1 MKYTVVSS
9 AEYTYP
15 DIWEYAGASREISV
29 FSARDSYATFQVLL
43 GDRNDA
49 QVTVHFQGLPEG
61 CAAQVFTLTPVR
73 VEKNHNIAP
82 ENYQAHYPERI
93 APYWLYDCLRPFDG
107 TLDLTDGVGGVYVSL
122 PISADTA
129 PGDYVGSMT
138 VDGEEIPL
146 QLTVYPVTVP
156 QESLKVIVGF
166 SEPICASYH
175 GVKHLS
181 EEYYRIEEQYLAMLR
196 RMRQNMMYT
205 GGISS
210 KRVGENKWEFDFSKF
225 VAQVK
230 RYEAAGMRYFNA
242 PAIGWRKSWEES
254 TILLNGVGLP
264 AMSYEGFC
272 YLTQYLPALRQVLLE
287 NGWIDRFVMGIADEP
302 NEKNATEFRALCG
315 LVRKLLPEVKLIDA
329 IEYGDFYGALDIWV
343 PRNEKYDRKTEQ
355 IEMLRADGSELWY
368 YVCCGPRTTPGY
380 INRFMDYP
388 LLSTRYLHWANYKY
402 NMKGFLH
409 WAANVYQPG
418 QDPFTVNCPEHH
430 NADRVCFLPPGD
442 THIIYPGK
450 GAPWMSIRLE
460 AERESAEE
468 YELLCELAKRDKDK
482 ADAICNR
489 VFHSFRDVEYDVAL
503 FTENKKALLEALCK

>member
-15 DIWEYAGASREISV
+15 DIWEYASASREISV

-166 SEPICASYH
+166 SEPICANYH
-175 GVKHLS
+175 GVEPAS
-181 EEYYRIEEQYLAMLR
+181 GEYYRLEAQYLAMLR
-196 RMRQNMMYT
+196 RMR
-205 GGISS
+205 
-210 KRVGENKWEFDFSKF
+210 D
-225 VAQVK
+225 
-230 RYEAAGMRYFNA
+230 
-242 PAIGWRKSWEES
+242 RKS
-254 TILLNGVGLP
+254 TRLN
-264 AMSYEGFC
+264 S
-272 YLTQYLPALRQVLLE
+272 
-287 NGWIDRFVMGIADEP
+287 
-302 NEKNATEFRALCG
+302 
-315 LVRKLLPEVKLIDA
+315 
-329 IEYGDFYGALDIWV
+329 
-343 PRNEKYDRKTEQ
+343 
-355 IEMLRADGSELWY
+355 S
-368 YVCCGPRTTPGY
+368 
-380 INRFMDYP
+380 
-388 LLSTRYLHWANYKY
+388 
-402 NMKGFLH
+402 
-409 WAANVYQPG
+409 
-418 QDPFTVNCPEHH
+418 HH
-430 NADRVCFLPPGD
+430 A
-442 THIIYPGK
+442 
-450 GAPWMSIRLE
+450 
-460 AERESAEE
+460 
-468 YELLCELAKRDKDK
+468 
-482 ADAICNR
+482 
-489 VFHSFRDVEYDVAL
+489 
-503 FTENKKALLEALCK
+503 